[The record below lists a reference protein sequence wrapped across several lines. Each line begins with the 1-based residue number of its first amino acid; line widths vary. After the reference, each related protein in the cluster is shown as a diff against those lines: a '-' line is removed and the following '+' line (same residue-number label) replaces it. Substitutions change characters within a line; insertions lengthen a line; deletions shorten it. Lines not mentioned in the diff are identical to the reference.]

1 VCHIIFKYKKF
12 FQKLLTSKVF
22 GDTISLSNE
31 RSITQMNNY
40 YIDFSSS
47 IKISAL
53 NEDDAK
59 EKFFTMLSELPINL
73 EYTEIDTVEEQ

>member
-1 VCHIIFKYKKF
+1 
-12 FQKLLTSKVF
+12 
-22 GDTISLSNE
+22 
-31 RSITQMNNY
+31 MNNY

>member
-1 VCHIIFKYKKF
+1 
-12 FQKLLTSKVF
+12 
-22 GDTISLSNE
+22 
-31 RSITQMNNY
+31 MNDY

-59 EKFFTMLSELPINL
+59 EKFFAILSELSINL
-73 EYTEIDTVEEQ
+73 EYTEIDTIEKQ

>member
-1 VCHIIFKYKKF
+1 
-12 FQKLLTSKVF
+12 
-22 GDTISLSNE
+22 
-31 RSITQMNNY
+31 MNDY

-53 NEDDAK
+53 NEADA
-59 EKFFTMLSELPINL
+59 EDKFFALLSELPINL